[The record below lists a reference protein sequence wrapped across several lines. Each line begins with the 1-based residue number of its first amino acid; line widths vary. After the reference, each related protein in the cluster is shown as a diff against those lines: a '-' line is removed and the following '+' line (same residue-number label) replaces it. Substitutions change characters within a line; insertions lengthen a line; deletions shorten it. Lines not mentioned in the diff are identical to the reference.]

1 MTEKPDHEQLAKE
14 KDAEMSVETFRRWVR
29 QMDPTLS
36 PDDVASEAAVVMLAA
51 LQLGNKDPRRL
62 SEFTGVPLARVNQFA
77 ERLKAS
83 GIWLADG
90 KTACNWFDDKKDVL
104 NADFWLDVAVA
115 IGSLKRGEVG
125 FARDDIVAGISAAF
139 PSHE

>member
-1 MTEKPDHEQLAKE
+1 MTEKPDHKQLAE
-14 KDAEMSVETFRRWVR
+14 EDDAEMSAEEFRRWVR

-36 PDDVASEAAVVMLAA
+36 PDDVASDAAVVMLAA
-51 LQLGNKDPRRL
+51 LQLDNRDWQRL
-62 SEFTGVPLARVNQFA
+62 SEFTRVPLALVNEFA

-83 GIWLADG
+83 GIWFADG
-90 KTACNWFDDKKDVL
+90 KTACNWFEDKKDVL

-125 FARDDIVAGISAAF
+125 LARDDIVARIPAVFS
-139 PSHE
+139 PHE